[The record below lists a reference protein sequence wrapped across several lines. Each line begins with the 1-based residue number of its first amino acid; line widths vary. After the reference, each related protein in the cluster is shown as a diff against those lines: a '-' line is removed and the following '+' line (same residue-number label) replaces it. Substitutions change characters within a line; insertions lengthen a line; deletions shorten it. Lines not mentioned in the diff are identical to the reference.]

1 MSTEVSRLHVLLC
14 GFEILEKTV
23 STRDRGGRFI
33 LAEPVSAYL
42 LETARGHVLVD
53 AGLNSALVHDPALRE
68 EYYTKRGIR
77 PPVIL
82 PEHELAHQLEQIG
95 VRPEDVSHV
104 ILTHMHLD
112 HAGNLGMFR
121 HARISVQRAEHA
133 YAFGPDRGP
142 AWFECDYDLPDLRW
156 DLVEGDWEAMPGL
169 EVVLT
174 RGHTPGH
181 QSVVVTLKETGSV
194 VLVGDAGDLAENF
207 TDEVLPG
214 ESVDDEAALA
224 SIRRLKRIARE
235 RDAELLLGHDPQLI
249 QKVRLAPE
257 PYT

>member
-1 MSTEVSRLHVLLC
+1 MNTEALRLHVLLC

-42 LETARGHVLVD
+42 IETARGYVLVD
-53 AGLNSALVHDPALRE
+53 TGLNSALVHDPALRE
-68 EYYTKRGIR
+68 EHYTKQGIR

-82 PEHELAHQLEQIG
+82 PEHELAHQLAQIG
-95 VRPEDVSHV
+95 VRPQDVRHV

-112 HAGNLGMFR
+112 HAGNLAMFQD
-121 HARISVQRAEHA
+121 ARVSVQRAEHA
-133 YAFGPDRGP
+133 HAFSPDHGP
-142 AWFECDYDLPDLRW
+142 AWFERDYDLPGLRW
-156 DLVEGDWEAMPGL
+156 DLVDGDWEALPGV

-194 VLVGDAGDLAENF
+194 VIVGDAGDLVENF
-207 TDEVLPG
+207 ADEVLPG

-235 RDAELLLGHDPQLI
+235 RGARLLLGHDPQLI
-249 QKVRLAPE
+249 QQVRLSPAS
-257 PYT
+257 YA

>member
-68 EYYTKRGIR
+68 EHYTKRGIR

-82 PEHELAHQLEQIG
+82 PEHELAHQLAQIG

-133 YAFGPDRGP
+133 YAFSPDHGP
-142 AWFECDYDLPDLRW
+142 AWFERDYDLPDLRW

-181 QSVVVTLKETGSV
+181 QSVVVALEETGSV

-224 SIRRLKRIARE
+224 SIRRLKQIARE

-257 PYT
+257 SYA